1 MSNIIHFEA
10 LSNNNYYFSQNPTKE
25 FYIYLSL
32 KGGKAPQKDKR
43 PPLNIALV
51 IDRSGS
57 MSGDKLT
64 YTKKAVDFVIDN
76 VNGTDIMAIIQYD
89 DKVEVVS
96 LAAPVADKSKLHQK
110 VAKIEAGG
118 STNLSGGMLEGYNQ
132 VNGGISET
140 FVDKVLGFIKDN
152 SQDKTKNTAKDG
164 FVNRVLLLSDGL
176 ANVGVTE
183 LPQLQMIAQKKFRE
197 EQIGL
202 STFGVGAD
210 FNEEMMTNL
219 AEYGGGNYHF
229 IDKPDAIPQIFAKE
243 LSGLL
248 SVIAQNTHVNVDF
261 SSEYVNCTKV
271 YGYPANI
278 SKGNV
283 ALNLN
288 DIFSEEE
295 KAVLLRFEVL
305 KPFDSLQIKVALSY
319 DDVVVKFEKITENQ
333 TLTLTTT
340 QDETLFKSGIQYKT
354 LEQIAMFVAN
364 DMFESAL
371 KEVDK
376 RNFDEAKQQLTQI
389 KFYLDTH
396 FQLFAPSEE
405 LKKQYKTI
413 CDYLDNLGS
422 MATMRNEEVLMA
434 QKISKSMNYELRKKK

>member
-25 FYIYLSL
+25 FYVYLSL

-76 VNGTDIMAIIQYD
+76 VNGTDSMAIIQYD

-96 LAAPVADKSKLHQK
+96 TAALVSDKSKLHQK

-132 VNGGISET
+132 VNVGRGSTLI
-140 FVDKVLGFIKDN
+140 DKMLDFIKH
-152 SQDKTKNTAKDG
+152 TAKDG

-305 KPFDSLQIKVALSY
+305 KPFDTLPIKVALSY
-319 DDVVVKFEKITENQ
+319 DDVVVKFEKVTESQ

-376 RNFDEAKQQLTQI
+376 RNFNEAKQQLTQI

-413 CDYLDNLGS
+413 CDYLDNLGN
-422 MATMRNEEVLMA
+422 METMRNEDVLMA
-434 QKISKSMNYELRKKK
+434 QKMSKSMNYELRKKR